1 MLRLAK
7 WPMCLIFNYFCDI
20 YWLLQRKCIEFAL
33 KTRPTR
39 RYIPKA
45 RWQYKI
51 WWFVTSRAFEY
62 GIFTL
67 IILNTV
73 ILAMKVG
80 VWNVKF
86 ILFWYLW
93 YKLSFK
99 NGLIDLFQYDGQSA
113 AYSDALDYLNMIFT
127 GVFTIEFILK
137 LMAFRFRVRSK
148 MDPWNKHELKNNYI
162 WPKLYE
168 VPESLS
174 RKIRIRII
182 VLS

>member
-1 MLRLAK
+1 
-7 WPMCLIFNYFCDI
+7 MCLIFNYFCDS
-20 YWLLQRKCIEFAL
+20 YWILQRKCIEFAL

-148 MDPWNKHELKNNYI
+148 MDPWNKQLKNNYI